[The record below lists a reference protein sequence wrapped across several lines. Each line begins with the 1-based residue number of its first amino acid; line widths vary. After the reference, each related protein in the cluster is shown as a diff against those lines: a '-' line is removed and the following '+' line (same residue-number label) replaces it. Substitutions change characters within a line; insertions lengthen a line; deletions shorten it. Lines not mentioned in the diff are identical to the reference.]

1 MTIVYRELSS
11 LEQDLGVKA
20 KTLYAVSNR
29 LGTHYHTVS
38 LPKADGSHRQLS
50 VPDELLKSI
59 QRKIL
64 RVLLSRAEISPYATA
79 YRYGGGIVKN
89 ARVHA
94 GKVRVLKL
102 DIRHFFDSVRYSTVK
117 DKVFPPEQYSEQN
130 RILLAMLCYYRDALP
145 QGAPTSPAISNII
158 LREFDNRVG
167 GWCAA
172 RGIVYT
178 RYCDDM
184 AFSGPLD
191 AAEVMTLVRKEL
203 AAYGFRL
210 NERKTKCTDCHHRQ
224 TVTGLVVN
232 DRVNVPSSYR
242 KRLRQEIYYCQK
254 FGVSSHLRQIGS
266 DDDPQRYLHRLLGQV
281 GFVLSAS
288 PDREEMLGYRQWLRE
303 ELAAAQYENTPK

>member
-29 LGTHYHTVS
+29 LGEHYHTAS
-38 LPKADGSHRQLS
+38 LPKADGSLRQLL

-64 RVLLSRAEISPYATA
+64 RVLLSHAELSPYATA

-89 ARVHA
+89 ARAHV
-94 GKVRVLKL
+94 GKAQLLKL

-130 RILLAMLCYYRDALP
+130 RILLAMLCYYRDSLP

-184 AFSGPLD
+184 TFSGPLN
-191 AAEVMTLVRKEL
+191 AAEVIALVRKEL
-203 AAYGFRL
+203 AAIGFRL
-210 NERKTKCTDCHHRQ
+210 NERKTKCTDSHHRQ
-224 TVTGLVVN
+224 MVTGLVVN
-232 DRVNVPSSYR
+232 DKVNVPSSYR
-242 KRLRQEIYYCQK
+242 RRLRQEIYYCQK
-254 FGVSSHLRQIGS
+254 FGVQSHLRQIGS

-288 PDREEMLGYRQWLRE
+288 PGQKEMLDCRQWLRQ
-303 ELAAAQYENTPK
+303 ELAAAQGGDTPQ